1 MCSTGNYFQYPVTI
15 LEKNTKKKNVSNKKS
30 SHSRQSITIQISLS
44 QKKKKTEKEI
54 IFKM

>member
-1 MCSTGNYFQYPVTI
+1 MCGTENYFQYPVTI

-30 SHSRQSITIQISLS
+30 SHSRESITIQISLS
-44 QKKKKTEKEI
+44 QKKKKTEKET